1 VWAMSDSNAAY
12 SVDMAVRVY
21 PGTDA
26 ERHGWVVEDFGDSAG
41 QGVDIGGRRFVE
53 PARRWAVQLDN
64 GDLVFVDSDQ
74 LAPHPGH

>member
-1 VWAMSDSNAAY
+1 MSDTNAAY

-26 ERHGWVVEDFGDSAG
+26 EAHGRVVDDFGDSAG
-41 QGVDIGGRRFVE
+41 QGVDVGARRIVE
-53 PARRWAVQLDN
+53 PARRWAVQLDS

-74 LAPHPGH
+74 LAPDADH

>member
-1 VWAMSDSNAAY
+1 MSDTNAAY

-26 ERHGWVVEDFGDSAG
+26 EGHGRVVDDFGDSAG
-41 QGVDIGGRRFVE
+41 QGVDVGARRIVE
-53 PARRWAVQLDN
+53 PARRWAVQLDS

-74 LAPHPGH
+74 LAPDADH